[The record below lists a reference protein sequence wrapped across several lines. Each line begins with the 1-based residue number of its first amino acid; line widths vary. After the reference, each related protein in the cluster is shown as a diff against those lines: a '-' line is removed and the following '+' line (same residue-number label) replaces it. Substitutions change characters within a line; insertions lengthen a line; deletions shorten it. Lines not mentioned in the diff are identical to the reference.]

1 MSKPAADCRQIV
13 ERLTGD
19 FNQLSAKLNEI
30 ITDAAETSRTV
41 GQILD
46 AQERKAK
53 SLFQD
58 AATPDRDPARAVP
71 RPEVPQVGDDGPL
84 MLSGRRAL
92 DELVARYGDN
102 IVFHGSAAPISR
114 LEPRQ
119 MTWVDRTGRRHPDGE
134 PAICAD
140 TSYDVPMF
148 LSLFKGR
155 VRCQYR
161 PTEDGGFTYNIKGAD
176 TADLG
181 GYTGH
186 VHVMDKRHF
195 QEVELDYPPEW
206 PGPFGAP
213 RTPELRASTEVEPF
227 AIVDVTGAD
236 FPHPVGDYDV

>member
-1 MSKPAADCRQIV
+1 MSRPAADCRQIV

-19 FNQLSAKLNEI
+19 FYQLSAKLNEV
-30 ITDAAETSRTV
+30 TTGAADTSRTV
-41 GQILD
+41 GQILG

-58 AATPDRDPARAVP
+58 AATPHRGHALAVP
-71 RPEVPQVGDDGPL
+71 RPQVPQVGGNGPL
-84 MLSGRRAL
+84 MLRGRRAL

-119 MTWVDRTGRRHPDGE
+119 MTWVDGTGRRHPDGE

-161 PTEDGGFTYNIKGAD
+161 PAEDDGFTYEIEGAA
-176 TADLG
+176 TADLS

-195 QEVELDYPPEW
+195 QEIDLDYPPEW
-206 PGPFGAP
+206 PGPFSTP

-227 AIVDVTGAD
+227 AIVEVTGAD
-236 FPHPVGDYDV
+236 FPHPLSNYDI